1 MLNADGY
8 VAETAISFIIIYD
21 FSKFSI
27 LIGSQAVR
35 KNSYPKR
42 DPYFLYLDRCPGYRI
57 FGKKFYNIVYSGFL
71 DVSPLQTCV
80 SLKFTD
86 KNFKQQNFFWL
97 SMHAYRIL
105 NCCLYIY
112 IYSETDDS
120 RFNSRDLIQPYNK
133 PITDLAYSVFI
144 L

>member
-1 MLNADGY
+1 MDTLWKLRY
-8 VAETAISFIIIYD
+8 RLLLYD

-35 KNSYPKR
+35 KLNSYPNR
-42 DPYFLYLDRCPGYRI
+42 DPYFLYLDRCPGCRSS
-57 FGKKFYNIVYSGFL
+57 GRKFYNVVYSGFL

-105 NCCLYIY
+105 NCCLY
-112 IYSETDDS
+112 SETDDS

-133 PITDLAYSVFI
+133 PITDLACSVFI